1 MIGAINKFKQ
11 PIKSEKTLKSIHT
24 ELLQIKDE
32 ISEVNLKLN
41 NLEADTIINKIFND
55 LPHNQETENYKFKP
69 KEISKQVESFIEP
82 LSKLGIHTFRLQSY
96 HITITLIINKN
107 NVIHKIT
114 LFATGTNQNC
124 IIEKLIPNKYLDK
137 GTI

>member
-41 NLEADTIINKIFND
+41 NLEADTIINKILND

-96 HITITLIINKN
+96 HIPITLIINKN

-124 IIEKLIPNKYLDK
+124 IIEELIPNKYLDK